1 MTQISKP
8 WDWAKNS
15 QDIWNEPSE
24 ESYYLLNRWKNKQ
37 FQDFLDLGCGLGRHS
52 LLFSQAG
59 FNVNSF
65 DLSAEAISGLM
76 KKSAERGL
84 SNISCAVGDM
94 NELPYADASID
105 CLLAYHVISHTDS
118 RGIRKI
124 LGEIKRVLKPSGEFF
139 LTLCSKNSWS
149 FQKAGYPKHDDN
161 TIIKVEDGP
170 ENGIPHFYSDEE
182 TVRELFKG
190 FRLVNMKHVND
201 LVFGEKELRDSWH
214 YFILG
219 EKE

>member
-1 MTQISKP
+1 MKQISKA

-15 QDIWNEPSE
+15 QDIWNQPSE
-24 ESYYLLNRWKNKQ
+24 ESYYLLNRWKNKE
-37 FQDFLDLGCGLGRHS
+37 FSYFLDLGCGLGRHS
-52 LLFSQAG
+52 LLFAQAG

-65 DLSAEAISGLM
+65 DLSAEAISDLK
-76 KKSAERGL
+76 KKSAECGL
-84 SNISCAVGDM
+84 SNLVCAMGDM
-94 NELPYADASID
+94 NELPYADGSFD

-118 RGIRKI
+118 RGIKKI

-149 FQKAGYPKHDDN
+149 FQQAGYPKHDEN

-182 TVRELFKG
+182 TVRELFKDL
-190 FRLVNMKHVND
+190 RLLNVKHVKDIAIN
-201 LVFGEKELRDSWH
+201 GTELKDSWH

-219 EKE
+219 QKG